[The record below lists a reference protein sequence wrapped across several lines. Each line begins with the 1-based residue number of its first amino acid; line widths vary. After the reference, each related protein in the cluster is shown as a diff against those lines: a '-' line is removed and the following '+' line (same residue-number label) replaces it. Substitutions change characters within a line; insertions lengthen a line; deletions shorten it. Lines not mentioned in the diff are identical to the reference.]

1 MEKIM
6 KHEFNAGK
14 DPMGMAGAVLYIS
27 MQINGLQ
34 IKQSDMAAA
43 ASVTE
48 VTLRTRAKDLKK
60 KLHLN

>member
-1 MEKIM
+1 
-6 KHEFNAGK
+6 
-14 DPMGMAGAVLYIS
+14 MGMAGAVLYIS
-27 MQINGLQ
+27 MQINGIQ

-43 ASVTE
+43 SSVTE